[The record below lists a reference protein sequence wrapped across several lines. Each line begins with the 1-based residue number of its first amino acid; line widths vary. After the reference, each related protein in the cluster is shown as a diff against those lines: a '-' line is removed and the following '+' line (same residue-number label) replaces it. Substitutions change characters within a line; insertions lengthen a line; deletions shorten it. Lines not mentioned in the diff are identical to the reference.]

1 METLRILNFIQ
12 LRHVLELLFSSS
24 DYQPLFHSFEKL
36 ELYKTFVSQL
46 GKADETQSHV
56 SNIADMQQRLEE
68 EERDLHRFIEADS
81 NRHPDRLTRGNIE
94 LRDLQQITES
104 FRSVIA
110 TNMERQRDFN
120 KKTLHLF
127 EIPILGKDSNSFES
141 NHVVSFAKSLQAY
154 RIFSEPIHDRLFD
167 LAMTRVPA
175 EPLEKEKY
183 LNFLLYCAAKHPS
196 GRNYR
201 KMQTLMSEH
210 DMVNRITNK

>member
-24 DYQPLFHSFEKL
+24 DYKPLFHSFEKL
-36 ELYKTFVSQL
+36 EMYKTFVSQL
-46 GKADETQSHV
+46 GKAGETQSHA

-120 KKTLHLF
+120 KKTLRLF
-127 EIPILGKDSNSFES
+127 EIPILGKDSNSF
-141 NHVVSFAKSLQAY
+141 
-154 RIFSEPIHDRLFD
+154 
-167 LAMTRVPA
+167 
-175 EPLEKEKY
+175 
-183 LNFLLYCAAKHPS
+183 
-196 GRNYR
+196 
-201 KMQTLMSEH
+201 
-210 DMVNRITNK
+210 